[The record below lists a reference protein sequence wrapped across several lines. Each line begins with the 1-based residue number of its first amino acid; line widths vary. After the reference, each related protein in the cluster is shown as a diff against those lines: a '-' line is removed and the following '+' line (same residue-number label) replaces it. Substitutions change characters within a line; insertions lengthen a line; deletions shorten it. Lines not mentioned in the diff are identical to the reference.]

1 MVKSRATSRG
11 TKLVRPTRERSKK
24 GPLCEAPALMEGD
37 RWLEIREFDK
47 AEQES
52 GKGGREDRKKITNAV
67 HAT

>member
-1 MVKSRATSRG
+1 
-11 TKLVRPTRERSKK
+11 
-24 GPLCEAPALMEGD
+24 MEGD
-37 RWLEIREFDK
+37 RWLEIREFGK